1 MMNMVNTITT
11 RIMRTELG
19 NGTLVSTV
27 LFDNG
32 VYETMVFDNE
42 DNMEE
47 LDCHRTSEYA
57 DAIEMHMEFVQEYLN
72 RAEVEE
78 QEEEQPTNFVVG
90 GVYETVS
97 ICNSDCVFSYK
108 VEKVTDKTVVIAD
121 KFGKTK
127 RCKIHTEGSVPFIFP
142 EGQYSMCPVIETTD
156 LVK

>member
-1 MMNMVNTITT
+1 MMNMINTITT

-19 NGTLVSTV
+19 NGTFVSTV

-47 LDCHRTSEYA
+47 LDCYRTSEYA
-57 DAIEMHMEFVQEYLN
+57 EAFEMHMAFVREYLN
-72 RAEVEE
+72 RAEE

-90 GVYETVS
+90 GVYETAS
-97 ICNSDCVFSYK
+97 ICNSDCIFSYK

>member
-1 MMNMVNTITT
+1 MMNTITT

-27 LFDNG
+27 MFTDNG

-47 LDCHRTSEYA
+47 LDCYRTSEYV
-57 DAIEMHMEFVQEYLN
+57 DALEMHMTFVREYLN

-78 QEEEQPTNFVVG
+78 QEEKQTTNFVVG

-97 ICNSDCVFSYK
+97 ICNSDCIFSYK
-108 VEKVTDKTVVIAD
+108 VEKVTEKTVTITN

-156 LVK
+156 LVM

>member
-1 MMNMVNTITT
+1 MMNIVNTITT

-32 VYETMVFDNE
+32 VYETMVFDSE

-47 LDCHRTSEYA
+47 LDCHRTPEYA
-57 DAIEMHMEFVQEYLN
+57 EAFEMHMAFVREYLN
-72 RAEVEE
+72 RA
-78 QEEEQPTNFVVG
+78 EEQPTNFVVG
-90 GVYETVS
+90 GIYETAS
-97 ICNSDCVFSYK
+97 ICNSDCIFSYK
-108 VEKVTDKTVVIAD
+108 VEKVTEKTVTITN

-142 EGQYSMCPVIETTD
+142 EGQYSMCPVIEITD